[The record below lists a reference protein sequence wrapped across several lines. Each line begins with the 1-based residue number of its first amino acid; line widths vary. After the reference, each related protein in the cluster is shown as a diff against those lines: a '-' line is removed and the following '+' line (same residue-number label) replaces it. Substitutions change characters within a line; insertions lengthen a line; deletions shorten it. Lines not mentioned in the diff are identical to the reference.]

1 MSDIEMFHVG
11 ENESGEKLYN
21 LRYVKG
27 GVSLP
32 TPSMTEAQA
41 LAKING
47 TEVAEVTL
55 TMTAP
60 VDNTTIVTVTDV
72 PDYKSMTKTELET
85 EMRYHGI
92 ELDRRKTKKDLM
104 MEVDTFFKGS

>member
-27 GVSLP
+27 GRPLP
-32 TPSMTEAQA
+32 TPSMIEAQA

-47 TEVAEVTL
+47 TEVTEEV
-55 TMTAP
+55 A
-60 VDNTTIVTVTDV
+60 TTTDA
-72 PDYKSMTKTELET
+72 PDYKSMKKVELEAL
-85 EMRYHGI
+85 MRTHGI
-92 ELDRRKTKKDLM
+92 ELDRRKSKKDLM
-104 MEVDTFFKGS
+104 IEIDTFFKGS

>member
-11 ENESGEKLYN
+11 ENESGEALYN

-27 GVSLP
+27 GRSLP
-32 TPSMTEAQA
+32 TPSMTEAEA

-47 TEVAEVTL
+47 TEVVL

-72 PDYKSMTKTELET
+72 PDYKSMKKIELEAL
-85 EMRYHGI
+85 MRTHGI
-92 ELDRRKTKKDLM
+92 ELDRRKSKKDLM

>member
-1 MSDIEMFHVG
+1 MFHVG

-27 GVSLP
+27 GRPLP
-32 TPSMTEAQA
+32 TPSMIEAQA

-47 TEVAEVTL
+47 TEVTEEV
-55 TMTAP
+55 A
-60 VDNTTIVTVTDV
+60 TTTDA
-72 PDYKSMTKTELET
+72 PDYKSMKKIELEAL
-85 EMRYHGI
+85 MRTHGI
-92 ELDRRKTKKDLM
+92 ELDRRKSKKDLM

>member
-11 ENESGEKLYN
+11 ENENGEALYN

-27 GVSLP
+27 GRSLP

-47 TEVAEVTL
+47 TEVVEEV
-55 TMTAP
+55 A
-60 VDNTTIVTVTDV
+60 TTTDT
-72 PDYKSMTKTELET
+72 PDYKSMKKIELEAL
-85 EMRYHGI
+85 MRTHGI
-92 ELDRRKTKKDLM
+92 ELDRRKSKKDLM

>member
-11 ENESGEKLYN
+11 QNEDGDKLYN

-27 GVSLP
+27 GMSLP

-47 TEVAEVTL
+47 TEVEIVSVEPVEEV
-55 TMTAP
+55 
-60 VDNTTIVTVTDV
+60 VTVTVTEATTIV
-72 PDYKSMTKTELET
+72 PDYKTMKKIELEAL
-85 EMRYHGI
+85 MREHDI
-92 ELDRRKTKKDLM
+92 ELDRRKSKADLLA
-104 MEVDTFFKGS
+104 EVDAFFKG

>member
-47 TEVAEVTL
+47 SEVTEEVA
-55 TMTAP
+55 
-60 VDNTTIVTVTDV
+60 TTTDA
-72 PDYKSMTKTELET
+72 PDYKSMKKVELEAL
-85 EMRYHGI
+85 MRTHGI
-92 ELDRRKTKKDLM
+92 ELDRRKSKKDLM
-104 MEVDTFFKGS
+104 MEIDTFFKGS